1 MNYESDILPRLRAVY
16 DAREASALARL
27 VLAERFGLTL
37 TDIICG
43 KVNDFSRE
51 DNEILEKII
60 VRLENNEPVQYILGY
75 QDFCG
80 HRFHVAPGVLIPRPE
95 TEELVEAITTPSRP
109 PRGEEKKSNA
119 IRILDIGTGSGCI
132 AISLALA
139 LPEAQV
145 EAWDISDDALTIARD
160 NASRLGAKV
169 TFNKVDVLTYTPKA
183 EQPQYSVIVS
193 NPPYICHREAA
204 DMDAN
209 VLEYEPHI
217 ALFVPDDDPLLFYH
231 RIAKLGTKMLEEGGA
246 LWFEINRAYGDDV
259 CQMMNE
265 LGYGDVRI
273 IDDQFGNPRIVT
285 GILQLTVN
293 N

>member
-1 MNYESDILPRLRAVY
+1 MNYELDILPRLRAVY

-95 TEELVEAITTPSRP
+95 TEELVEAIV
-109 PRGEEKKSNA
+109 SNNGSDGG
-119 IRILDIGTGSGCI
+119 RIIDIGTGSGCI

-139 LPEAQV
+139 LPHATV
-145 EAWDISDDALTIARD
+145 EAWDISDDALRIATA
-160 NASRLGAKV
+160 NAERLSANV
-169 TFNKVDVLTYTPKA
+169 TFSKVDVLTYTPQA
-183 EQPQYSVIVS
+183 EQPQYNIIVS

-204 DMDAN
+204 DMERN
-209 VLEYEPHI
+209 VLDHEPHL
-217 ALFVPDDDPLLFYH
+217 ALFVPDDDPLLFYR
-231 RIAKLGTKMLEEGGA
+231 RIASLGTTLLHPGGS
-246 LWFEINRAYGDDV
+246 LWFEINRAYGNEV
-259 CQMMNE
+259 CQMMQQ
-265 LGYGDVRI
+265 LGYTDVRLI
-273 IDDQFGNPRIVT
+273 HDQFDNPRIVT
-285 GILQLTVN
+285 GHFS
-293 N
+293 